1 MLRKTIPALGIDR
14 PGRNWPA
21 KLVERPSMGIAFVS
35 TERKISAFVAAA
47 LLLSSL
53 SLGERATATAGSALM
68 DARAQAAPPKT
79 SIFDPP
85 PKPEKP
91 AMTAAERLK
100 MQKELNA
107 ARDRQEEAGKAR
119 VHAPPTKSVKP

>member
-1 MLRKTIPALGIDR
+1 M
-14 PGRNWPA
+14 
-21 KLVERPSMGIAFVS
+21 LVERPTMGIAYVS
-35 TERKISAFVAAA
+35 NERKISAFAAAA

-53 SLGERATATAGSALM
+53 SLGECATSTAGSSLM

-85 PKPEKP
+85 PKRENP
-91 AMTAAERLK
+91 AMTPDERLK

-107 ARDRQEEAGKAR
+107 ARDRQGAASKAKA
-119 VHAPPTKSVKP
+119 HPAPAQPMKP